1 MTEKIIALVDYENI
15 GTLESVR
22 LSRYERL
29 ILFTGPQQEFIRFP
43 AVTYAGDISVSVFRV
58 ANVSKICGLPRVFE
72 LGRLSATAPEET
84 IFHIISNDKGYD
96 GVIAELCRAGRRCCR
111 ISSPCSAEK
120 PKAAPM
126 VISNDEVLHLTDKVQ
141 SLSKKSAGNRPANTS
156 SLMNYIKSLSGN
168 TKGMVL
174 YGRVKEELIR
184 RGVIAVYE
192 KTVVWR

>member
-1 MTEKIIALVDYENI
+1 FVVGGPVGDSELLLCHGMVCVVGRMRD
-15 GTLESVR
+15 
-22 LSRYERL
+22 L
-29 ILFTGPQQEFIRFP
+29 ILQL
-43 AVTYAGDISVSVFRV
+43 
-58 ANVSKICGLPRVFE
+58 SKSSIYSTKP
-72 LGRLSATAPEET
+72 
-84 IFHIISNDKGYD
+84 DKGYD

-126 VISNDEVLHLTDKVQ
+126 VISNDEVLHLTNKVQ

-168 TKGMVL
+168 TKGMAL

>member
-1 MTEKIIALVDYENI
+1 IRCVCGKKI
-15 GTLESVR
+15 
-22 LSRYERL
+22 
-29 ILFTGPQQEFIRFP
+29 GPDPRNFNQR
-43 AVTYAGDISVSVFRV
+43 VS
-58 ANVSKICGLPRVFE
+58 
-72 LGRLSATAPEET
+72 LGRNDLLIRTFLSATAPEEM

-168 TKGMVL
+168 TKGMAL